1 MIGLILH
8 SSSATTENAFFKGLT
23 FGKCIFFRLMF
34 WEKGVVLKDKQNM
47 ENNIVKQLKTI
58 AKPKSNQKRLQ
69 N

>member
-23 FGKCIFFRLMF
+23 FGKCIFFRLMLL
-34 WEKGVVLKDKQNM
+34 EKGVVLKDKQNM

-58 AKPKSNQKRLQ
+58 AKPNRNQKQLQ
-69 N
+69 S